1 MKRHHLKR
9 GGYVEKKST
18 HFIPKA
24 IKYGFGAALAGTATT
39 IVGLGPLP
47 GMAVHALF
55 YCGEAEAI
63 RQK

>member
-1 MKRHHLKR
+1 
-9 GGYVEKKST
+9 VEKKST

-55 YCGEAEAI
+55 YCGEAEAT